1 VVDAAS
7 AWKLGSL
14 AFKLVARASKVRDD
28 ESLATFLAVT
38 ERLQAKIERDS
49 DQWLR
54 SEFGS
59 DLAKQADALAAIAA
73 LNDILSKCLPDGL
86 SVAQA
91 DLNPERI
98 ADLVVAKAGQADASF
113 RERTFGGRLL
123 HCLVKRAYEEAKR
136 DHHFA
141 AAIHTPVQ
149 EVLLNRTDQLV
160 TGEVSMPQQ
169 IAELKAMFGP
179 QIAATATEY
188 RLPRE
193 VVDQLLL
200 TTIGLGELEQAAIP
214 GAFDELARRFA
225 TMRDALQEQHNDD
238 PGLDPYAAA
247 SIVLGVR
254 RPNHE
259 ILTSQAARQAAE
271 EKQRAET
278 ARQAAEEKQRAETA
292 RQAAEEQQRA
302 EAAKLRYREP
312 SVGPLGLR
320 TLRSVGDTDKEPR
333 RDQATKTGKHL
344 IIAGVLVALISG
356 ILLYFGILTHLS
368 TTTPGSAIETLLQT
382 PATAPPQTEVA
393 TALPQTEAATALPQT
408 EVATALPQTE
418 AATAPPQTE
427 AATAPPQ
434 TEAATAPPQT
444 GAATAP
450 SQTEA
455 ATAPSQTEATMAPP
469 QTEAATAPPHTEAAT
484 ALPHTEA
491 ATAPSQTE
499 AATAPS
505 QTEATMAPPLTEAA
519 TAPPH
524 TEAATALPHTEAATA
539 PPQTEAAMAPPRTAP
554 TTLRRTAPTTL
565 RRTAPTT
572 LRRTPPSTAD
582 QLNREEI
589 LHIDHSAYR
598 GATRHDSGVHHLAP
612 TTP

>member
-320 TLRSVGDTDKEPR
+320 TLRRVGDTDKEPR

-408 EVATALPQTE
+408 EVATA
-418 AATAPPQTE
+418 PPQ
-427 AATAPPQ
+427 
-434 TEAATAPPQT
+434 
-444 GAATAP
+444 
-450 SQTEA
+450 
-455 ATAPSQTEATMAPP
+455 
-469 QTEAATAPPHTEAAT
+469 
-484 ALPHTEA
+484 TEA

-505 QTEATMAPPLTEAA
+505 QTEATMAPPQTEAA

-565 RRTAPTT
+565 RRTAPTA

>member
-14 AFKLVARASKVRDD
+14 AFKLLARASKVRDD

-98 ADLVVAKAGQADASF
+98 ADLVVARAGQADASF

-408 EVATALPQTE
+408 EVATA
-418 AATAPPQTE
+418 PPQ
-427 AATAPPQ
+427 
-434 TEAATAPPQT
+434 
-444 GAATAP
+444 
-450 SQTEA
+450 
-455 ATAPSQTEATMAPP
+455 
-469 QTEAATAPPHTEAAT
+469 
-484 ALPHTEA
+484 TEA

-505 QTEATMAPPLTEAA
+505 QTEATMAPPQTEAA

-565 RRTAPTT
+565 RRTAPTA

>member
-320 TLRSVGDTDKEPR
+320 TLRRVGDTDKEPR

-408 EVATALPQTE
+408 EVATA
-418 AATAPPQTE
+418 PPQTE
-427 AATAPPQ
+427 
-434 TEAATAPPQT
+434 
-444 GAATAP
+444 AATAP

-565 RRTAPTT
+565 RRTAPTA

-589 LHIDHSAYR
+589 LHIDRSAYR

>member
-14 AFKLVARASKVRDD
+14 AFKLLARASKVRDD

-320 TLRSVGDTDKEPR
+320 TLRRVGDTDKEPR

-408 EVATALPQTE
+408 EVATA
-418 AATAPPQTE
+418 PPQ
-427 AATAPPQ
+427 
-434 TEAATAPPQT
+434 
-444 GAATAP
+444 
-450 SQTEA
+450 
-455 ATAPSQTEATMAPP
+455 
-469 QTEAATAPPHTEAAT
+469 
-484 ALPHTEA
+484 TEA

-565 RRTAPTT
+565 RRTAPTA

>member
-292 RQAAEEQQRA
+292 RQAAEEKQRAETARQAAEEKQRAETARQAAEEQQRA

-320 TLRSVGDTDKEPR
+320 TLRRVGDTDKEPR

-393 TALPQTEAATALPQT
+393 TALPQTEVATALPQT
-408 EVATALPQTE
+408 EVATA
-418 AATAPPQTE
+418 PPQTE
-427 AATAPPQ
+427 
-434 TEAATAPPQT
+434 
-444 GAATAP
+444 AATAP

-554 TTLRRTAPTTL
+554 TTLRRTAPT
-565 RRTAPTT
+565 A

>member
-1 VVDAAS
+1 MVDAAS

-200 TTIGLGELEQAAIP
+200 TTIGLRELEQAAIP

-259 ILTSQAARQAAE
+259 ILTSQA
-271 EKQRAET
+271 

-356 ILLYFGILTHLS
+356 ILLYFGILTYLS

-382 PATAPPQTEVA
+382 PATPP
-393 TALPQTEAATALPQT
+393 PR
-408 EVATALPQTE
+408 TE
-418 AATAPPQTE
+418 AATAPPR
-427 AATAPPQ
+427 TAP
-434 TEAATAPPQT
+434 TT
-444 GAATAP
+444 
-450 SQTEA
+450 
-455 ATAPSQTEATMAPP
+455 
-469 QTEAATAPPHTEAAT
+469 
-484 ALPHTEA
+484 
-491 ATAPSQTE
+491 
-499 AATAPS
+499 
-505 QTEATMAPPLTEAA
+505 
-519 TAPPH
+519 
-524 TEAATALPHTEAATA
+524 
-539 PPQTEAAMAPPRTAP
+539 PPRTAP
-554 TTLRRTAPTTL
+554 TTLRRTAPT
-565 RRTAPTT
+565 A
-572 LRRTPPSTAD
+572 LRRTPPSRAD

>member
-1 VVDAAS
+1 MVDAAS

-14 AFKLVARASKVRDD
+14 AFKLLARASKVRDD

-200 TTIGLGELEQAAIP
+200 TTIGLRELEQAAIP

-302 EAAKLRYREP
+302 EAAKLRSREP

-356 ILLYFGILTHLS
+356 ILLYFGILTYLS

-393 TALPQTEAATALPQT
+393 TALPQTEAATAP
-408 EVATALPQTE
+408 PQTE
-418 AATAPPQTE
+418 AAMAPPQTE

-434 TEAATAPPQT
+434 TEAATAP
-444 GAATAP
+444 
-450 SQTEA
+450 
-455 ATAPSQTEATMAPP
+455 
-469 QTEAATAPPHTEAAT
+469 
-484 ALPHTEA
+484 
-491 ATAPSQTE
+491 
-499 AATAPS
+499 
-505 QTEATMAPPLTEAA
+505 
-519 TAPPH
+519 
-524 TEAATALPHTEAATA
+524 PHTEAATA

-554 TTLRRTAPTTL
+554 TTRRRTAPT
-565 RRTAPTT
+565 A

-589 LHIDHSAYR
+589 LRIDHGAYR
-598 GATRHDSGVHHLAP
+598 GATRHESGVHHLVP

>member
-1 VVDAAS
+1 MVDAAS

-14 AFKLVARASKVRDD
+14 AFKLLARASKVRDD

-214 GAFDELARRFA
+214 SAFDELARHFA
-225 TMRDALQEQHNDD
+225 TIRDTLQEQHNDD
-238 PGLDPYAAA
+238 LGLDPYAAA

-278 ARQAAEEKQRAETA
+278 ARQAAEE
-292 RQAAEEQQRA
+292 QQRA

-312 SVGPLGLR
+312 SVGPLGPR

-356 ILLYFGILTHLS
+356 ILLYFGILTYLS

-382 PATAPPQTEVA
+382 PATAPPQ
-393 TALPQTEAATALPQT
+393 
-408 EVATALPQTE
+408 
-418 AATAPPQTE
+418 
-427 AATAPPQ
+427 
-434 TEAATAPPQT
+434 
-444 GAATAP
+444 
-450 SQTEA
+450 
-455 ATAPSQTEATMAPP
+455 
-469 QTEAATAPPHTEAAT
+469 
-484 ALPHTEA
+484 
-491 ATAPSQTE
+491 
-499 AATAPS
+499 
-505 QTEATMAPPLTEAA
+505 TEAA

-554 TTLRRTAPTTL
+554 TTLRRTAPT
-565 RRTAPTT
+565 A

-598 GATRHDSGVHHLAP
+598 GATRHDSGVQHLAP

>member
-1 VVDAAS
+1 MVDAAS

-320 TLRSVGDTDKEPR
+320 TLRRVGDTDKEPR

-393 TALPQTEAATALPQT
+393 TALPQTEAATA
-408 EVATALPQTE
+408 
-418 AATAPPQTE
+418 PP
-427 AATAPPQ
+427 
-434 TEAATAPPQT
+434 
-444 GAATAP
+444 
-450 SQTEA
+450 QTEA
-455 ATAPSQTEATMAPP
+455 ATAPSQTEAA
-469 QTEAATAPPHTEAAT
+469 
-484 ALPHTEA
+484 
-491 ATAPSQTE
+491 
-499 AATAPS
+499 S

-565 RRTAPTT
+565 RRTAPTA

>member
-1 VVDAAS
+1 MVDAAS

-14 AFKLVARASKVRDD
+14 AFKLLARASKVRDD

-214 GAFDELARRFA
+214 GAFDELARRFT
-225 TMRDALQEQHNDD
+225 TMRDTLQEQHNDD

-320 TLRSVGDTDKEPR
+320 TLRRVGDTDKEPR

-408 EVATALPQTE
+408 EVATA
-418 AATAPPQTE
+418 PPQ
-427 AATAPPQ
+427 
-434 TEAATAPPQT
+434 
-444 GAATAP
+444 
-450 SQTEA
+450 
-455 ATAPSQTEATMAPP
+455 
-469 QTEAATAPPHTEAAT
+469 
-484 ALPHTEA
+484 TEA

-524 TEAATALPHTEAATA
+524 TEAATAPPHTEAATALPHTEAAT
-539 PPQTEAAMAPPRTAP
+539 APPRTAP

-565 RRTAPTT
+565 RRTAPTA

>member
-1 VVDAAS
+1 MVDAAS

-123 HCLVKRAYEEAKR
+123 HCLVKRAYKEAKR

-320 TLRSVGDTDKEPR
+320 TLRRVGDTDKEPR

-408 EVATALPQTE
+408 EVATA
-418 AATAPPQTE
+418 PPQTE
-427 AATAPPQ
+427 
-434 TEAATAPPQT
+434 
-444 GAATAP
+444 AATAP

-539 PPQTEAAMAPPRTAP
+539 APQTEAAMAPPRTAP
-554 TTLRRTAPTTL
+554 TTLRRTAPT
-565 RRTAPTT
+565 A

>member
-271 EKQRAET
+271 AKQRAETARQAAEEKQRAET

-408 EVATALPQTE
+408 EVATA
-418 AATAPPQTE
+418 PPQTE
-427 AATAPPQ
+427 
-434 TEAATAPPQT
+434 
-444 GAATAP
+444 AATAP

-565 RRTAPTT
+565 RRTAPTA

>member
-1 VVDAAS
+1 MVDAAS

-259 ILTSQAARQAAE
+259 ILPSQAARQAAE
-271 EKQRAET
+271 EKQRNK
-278 ARQAAEEKQRAETA
+278 AAW
-292 RQAAEEQQRA
+292 
-302 EAAKLRYREP
+302 LRPREP
-312 SVGPLGLR
+312 SLDPPRTVGG
-320 TLRSVGDTDKEPR
+320 TDKHPGLGRAPKPR
-333 RDQATKTGKHL
+333 KHL
-344 IIAGVLVALISG
+344 IIAGVFVALISG
-356 ILLYFGILTHLS
+356 ILLYGGILTYIS
-368 TTTPGSAIETLLQT
+368 ITTPGSTIETLLLT
-382 PATAPPQTEVA
+382 P
-393 TALPQTEAATALPQT
+393 
-408 EVATALPQTE
+408 
-418 AATAPPQTE
+418 
-427 AATAPPQ
+427 
-434 TEAATAPPQT
+434 ATAPPQT
-444 GAATAP
+444 GAATAAP
-450 SQTEA
+450 QTRA
-455 ATAPSQTEATMAPP
+455 ATAAP
-469 QTEAATAPPHTEAAT
+469 QTEAATAAPQTPPTATPQT
-484 ALPHTEA
+484 AL
-491 ATAPSQTE
+491 TAPSR
-499 AATAPS
+499 AA
-505 QTEATMAPPLTEAA
+505 
-519 TAPPH
+519 
-524 TEAATALPHTEAATA
+524 
-539 PPQTEAAMAPPRTAP
+539 RTVP
-554 TTLRRTAPTTL
+554 RRTAP
-565 RRTAPTT
+565 
-572 LRRTPPSTAD
+572 STAN
-582 QLNREEI
+582 QLNHNELLYKLERR
-589 LHIDHSAYR
+589 Y
-598 GATRHDSGVHHLAP
+598 
-612 TTP
+612 

>member
-320 TLRSVGDTDKEPR
+320 TLRRVGDTDKEPR

-418 AATAPPQTE
+418 
-427 AATAPPQ
+427 
-434 TEAATAPPQT
+434 
-444 GAATAP
+444 AATAP

-554 TTLRRTAPTTL
+554 TTLRRTAPT
-565 RRTAPTT
+565 A

>member
-408 EVATALPQTE
+408 EVATA
-418 AATAPPQTE
+418 PPQTE
-427 AATAPPQ
+427 
-434 TEAATAPPQT
+434 
-444 GAATAP
+444 AATAP

-499 AATAPS
+499 AATAP
-505 QTEATMAPPLTEAA
+505 
-519 TAPPH
+519 
-524 TEAATALPHTEAATA
+524 
-539 PPQTEAAMAPPRTAP
+539 PRTAP

-565 RRTAPTT
+565 RRTAPTA

>member
-1 VVDAAS
+1 MVDAAS

-214 GAFDELARRFA
+214 GAFDELARRFT
-225 TMRDALQEQHNDD
+225 TMRDTLQEQHNDD
-238 PGLDPYAAA
+238 LGLDPYAAA

-320 TLRSVGDTDKEPR
+320 TLRRVGDTDKEPR

-408 EVATALPQTE
+408 EVATA
-418 AATAPPQTE
+418 PPQTE
-427 AATAPPQ
+427 
-434 TEAATAPPQT
+434 
-444 GAATAP
+444 AATAP

-554 TTLRRTAPTTL
+554 TTLRRTAPT
-565 RRTAPTT
+565 A

>member
-1 VVDAAS
+1 MVDAAS

-278 ARQAAEEKQRAETA
+278 ARQAAEE
-292 RQAAEEQQRA
+292 QQRA

-320 TLRSVGDTDKEPR
+320 TLRRVGDTDKEPR

-408 EVATALPQTE
+408 EVATA
-418 AATAPPQTE
+418 
-427 AATAPPQ
+427 
-434 TEAATAPPQT
+434 
-444 GAATAP
+444 
-450 SQTEA
+450 
-455 ATAPSQTEATMAPP
+455 
-469 QTEAATAPPHTEAAT
+469 
-484 ALPHTEA
+484 
-491 ATAPSQTE
+491 
-499 AATAPS
+499 PS

-554 TTLRRTAPTTL
+554 TTLRRTAPT
-565 RRTAPTT
+565 A